1 MDARQHRAALAALEI
16 IEWVPC
22 SGGVAAGIPEPAVQP
37 SGKGNPIHGLQPAP
51 QTPDQCAASTEEL
64 GWEALRARVAAC
76 TACELCHGR
85 TQTVF
90 GVGDPGARLVIVG
103 EAPGAEE
110 DRQGEPFVGPAGRLL
125 DEMLGAIGLR
135 REQVY
140 ICNILKCR
148 PPNNADPTPAQAAA
162 CRPFLARQ
170 IALINP
176 QLILAVG
183 RVAAQN
189 LLQVTTPLSRL
200 RGQIHYFATVDP
212 GASLP
217 VWVTYHP
224 AYLLR
229 SPHEKAR
236 AWEDLKAVRG
246 LLERPSP

>member
-1 MDARQHRAALAALEI
+1 VDARQHRAALAALEI
-16 IEWVPC
+16 IEWIPC
-22 SGGVAAGIPEPAVQP
+22 PGDIAPTPELAMQRGEKEHPALESP
-37 SGKGNPIHGLQPAP
+37 PAP
-51 QTPDQCAASTEEL
+51 QTLDQRAASIEQL
-64 GWEALRARVAAC
+64 GWEALRARVTAC
-76 TACELCHGR
+76 TACELCRSR
-85 TQTVF
+85 TKTVF
-90 GVGDPGARLVIVG
+90 GVGDPGACLMIVG

-125 DEMLGAIGLR
+125 DEMLRAIGLG

-148 PPNNADPTPAQAAA
+148 PPHNADPTPAQASA

-200 RGQIHYFATVDP
+200 RGQIHHLEAAGSEP
-212 GASLP
+212 ARP

-229 SPHEKAR
+229 SPQEKAR

-246 LLERPSP
+246 LLERPST

>member
-1 MDARQHRAALAALEI
+1 MDARQRRAALAALEI
-16 IEWVPC
+16 IEWIPRPH
-22 SGGVAAGIPEPAVQP
+22 GVAAGIPEPALQP
-37 SGKGNPIHGLQPAP
+37 IGKGSPVHGPPPAP
-51 QTPDQCAASTEEL
+51 ETVDQREVSTEQL
-64 GWEALRARVAAC
+64 GWEALRARVVAC
-76 TACELCHGR
+76 TACELCRTR

-90 GVGDPGARLVIVG
+90 GVGDPGARLLIVG

-125 DEMLGAIGLR
+125 DEMLRAIGLG

-148 PPNNADPTPAQAAA
+148 PPNNADPTSAQAAA

-189 LLQVTTPLSRL
+189 LLQVSTPLNRL
-200 RGQIHYFATVDP
+200 RGQAHLLGGLVP
-212 GASLP
+212 GRSLP

-229 SPHEKAR
+229 SPQEKAR
-236 AWEDLKAVRG
+236 AWEDLKIVRG
-246 LLERPSP
+246 LLERSSP

>member
-22 SGGVAAGIPEPAVQP
+22 PGGMGAVLPEPA
-37 SGKGNPIHGLQPAP
+37 LQQEEKEHPVLESPLAP
-51 QTPDQCAASTEEL
+51 QTPDQRAASIAQL

-76 TACELCHGR
+76 TACELSRSR

-125 DEMLGAIGLR
+125 DEMLRAIGLG

-148 PPNNADPTPAQAAA
+148 PPNNADPTPAQVAS

-176 QLILAVG
+176 QLILALG

-189 LLQVTTPLSRL
+189 LLQVTTPLNQL
-200 RGQIHYFATVDP
+200 RGRIHHCATVDA
-212 GASLP
+212 GTLLP

-229 SPHEKAR
+229 SPQEKAR
-236 AWEDLKAVRG
+236 AWEDLKAVRT
-246 LLERPSP
+246 LLERPSA

>member
-16 IEWVPC
+16 IEWVP
-22 SGGVAAGIPEPAVQP
+22 AAGIPEPALP
-37 SGKGNPIHGLQPAP
+37 PIEKGRPVHDQRPAP
-51 QTPDQCAASTEEL
+51 QTLEQCESSTKEL

-76 TACELCHGR
+76 TACELCRSR

-90 GVGDPGARLVIVG
+90 GVGDPRARLVIVG

-125 DEMLGAIGLR
+125 DEMLRAIGLG

-148 PPNNADPTPAQAAA
+148 PPNNADPTPGQAAA

-189 LLQVTTPLSRL
+189 LLQITTPLNRL
-200 RGQIHYFATVDP
+200 RGQIHHFASVDS

-229 SPHEKAR
+229 APQEKAR
-236 AWEDLKAVRG
+236 AWEDLKAVRR
-246 LLERPSP
+246 LLERPSA

>member
-22 SGGVAAGIPEPAVQP
+22 LHGVAAGIPEPALQP
-37 SGKGNPIHGLQPAP
+37 VGKGNSTHESQAAR
-51 QTPDQCAASTEEL
+51 QVPDQRETFIESL
-64 GWEALRARVAAC
+64 DWDALRARVAAC
-76 TACELCHGR
+76 TACELCHSR

-125 DEMLGAIGLR
+125 DEMLRAIGLG

-170 IALINP
+170 IALVNP

-189 LLQVTTPLSRL
+189 LLQVTTPLNRL
-200 RGQIHYFATVDP
+200 RGQIHHFDSVDS
-212 GASLP
+212 GSSLP

-236 AWEDLKAVRG
+236 AWEDLKAVLG

>member
-16 IEWVPC
+16 IEWVP
-22 SGGVAAGIPEPAVQP
+22 AAGIPEPALP
-37 SGKGNPIHGLQPAP
+37 LIEKGRPVHDQRPAP
-51 QTPDQCAASTEEL
+51 QTLDQRESSTEEL

-76 TACELCHGR
+76 TACELCRSR

-90 GVGDPGARLVIVG
+90 GVGDPRARLVIVG

-125 DEMLGAIGLR
+125 DEMLRAIGLG

-148 PPNNADPTPAQAAA
+148 PPNNADPTPAQAAT

-189 LLQVTTPLSRL
+189 LLQVTTPLNRL
-200 RGQIHYFATVDP
+200 RGQIHHFATVDS

-229 SPHEKAR
+229 SPQEKAR

-246 LLERPSP
+246 LLERPSA

>member
-1 MDARQHRAALAALEI
+1 VDARQHRAALAALEI
-16 IEWVPC
+16 IEWVP
-22 SGGVAAGIPEPAVQP
+22 AAGIPEPALP
-37 SGKGNPIHGLQPAP
+37 PIEKGRPVHDQRPAP
-51 QTPDQCAASTEEL
+51 QTLDQGESSTEEL

-76 TACELCHGR
+76 TACELCRGR

-90 GVGDPGARLVIVG
+90 GVGDPRARLVIVG

-125 DEMLGAIGLR
+125 DEMLRAIGLS

-200 RGQIHYFATVDP
+200 RGQIHHFATVDS

-229 SPHEKAR
+229 SPQEKAR
-236 AWEDLKAVRG
+236 AWEDLKAVCG

>member
-1 MDARQHRAALAALEI
+1 VDARQHRAALAALEI

-22 SGGVAAGIPEPAVQP
+22 SGGVAVSIPEPALQQIE
-37 SGKGNPIHGLQPAP
+37 KGNPVHESRPAP
-51 QTPDQCAASTEEL
+51 ETLDQRETSIEQL
-64 GWEALRARVAAC
+64 GWDALRARVVAC
-76 TACELCHGR
+76 TACELCRTR

-90 GVGDPGARLVIVG
+90 GVGDPGARLLIVG

-125 DEMLGAIGLR
+125 DEMLRAIGLN

-162 CRPFLARQ
+162 CRPFIARQ

-189 LLQVTTPLSRL
+189 LLQVTTPLNRL
-200 RGQIHYFATVDP
+200 RGQIHHCNTVDS

-229 SPHEKAR
+229 SPQEKAR
-236 AWEDLKAVRG
+236 AWEDLKMVRG
-246 LLERPSP
+246 LLERSPS

>member
-1 MDARQHRAALAALEI
+1 MDAWQHRAALAALEI
-16 IEWVPC
+16 IEWVP
-22 SGGVAAGIPEPAVQP
+22 AAGIPEPALPLSEMRRPVHAP
-37 SGKGNPIHGLQPAP
+37 RPAP
-51 QTPDQCAASTEEL
+51 QTLDQCKSSTEEL
-64 GWEALRARVAAC
+64 DWESLRTRVAAC
-76 TACELCHGR
+76 TTCELCRSR

-90 GVGDPGARLVIVG
+90 GVGDPRARLMIVG

-125 DEMLGAIGLR
+125 DEMLRAIGLG

-148 PPNNADPTPAQAAA
+148 PSNNADPTPAQAAA

-189 LLQVTTPLSRL
+189 LLQVTTPLNRL
-200 RGQIHYFATVDP
+200 RGQIHHIVPVDS

-229 SPHEKAR
+229 SPQEKAR

-246 LLERPSP
+246 LLERPSA